1 MSNAA
6 GDAPSWLD
14 DLEPDDRERAER
26 MLTPRGRAL
35 GSAAARALAVRDL
48 ISEWVRD
55 ADERAYVSR
64 LWAQD
69 WDSPE
74 DSAWDGE

>member
-1 MSNAA
+1 MSDVA
-6 GDAPSWLD
+6 GDEAWLD

-26 MLTPRGRAL
+26 MLTPHGRAL

-48 ISEWVRD
+48 VRKWARD

-74 DSAWDGE
+74 DSAGDS